1 MSYVP
6 GNQDSWDTVAKQFD
20 VMSPLL
26 PFGNGSEI
34 TPCPRPKLNSFAK
47 ERMQYAVCDQP
58 LNSHEN
64 LATVRFGNHSAKRVR
79 ITPAYY
85 RLVLCS

>member
-34 TPCPRPKLNSFAK
+34 TPCPRPELYIFPK
-47 ERMQYAVCDQP
+47 ERIQYAVC
-58 LNSHEN
+58 NSMISQRLRVAKFQTKTKYFRKGKNAVCSHN
-64 LATVRFGNHSAKRVR
+64 LT
-79 ITPAYY
+79 
-85 RLVLCS
+85 